1 VNVEDHY
8 RTGTNGRAMTSE
20 VMALMSWPGYGLSMA
35 STPAFPSQGS
45 APTFG
50 ALLREW
56 RTLRRLSQLEL
67 SLQSGVSA
75 RHLSY
80 VETGKSQPSREMI
93 ERLSDTLQMPL
104 RERNA
109 LLIAAGYAPT
119 YPERALTTPDLAR
132 VRDAIDLILKHQEP
146 YPAYVFN
153 RYLDVVMLN
162 DAAVRFFDFLCGGTR
177 HTNVLHQVFDPNDVR
192 PYIANWEEV
201 ASCLIKHL
209 HRAIASTPSDAKA
222 RELLDAA
229 LAYPDVPTQW
239 RGREL
244 GAAPPLLLVEF
255 CKDGQSLSFF
265 STVATFGTPREV
277 TLEELHIECDFP
289 ADAATAQFCREL
301 AARQ

>member
-1 VNVEDHY
+1 VNVEGHY
-8 RTGTNGRAMTSE
+8 RTGTHGRAMTSQ
-20 VMALMSWPGYGLSMA
+20 VMAFMSLPGYGLSMA
-35 STPAFPSQGS
+35 STPAFSSRDS
-45 APTFG
+45 AATFG

-80 VETGKSQPSREMI
+80 VETGKSQPSRDMI
-93 ERLSDTLQMPL
+93 ERLADTLQMPL

-109 LLIAAGYAPT
+109 LLIAAGYAPR
-119 YPERALTTPDLAR
+119 YPERALTTPDLAL

-162 DAAVRFFDFLCGGTR
+162 GAAVRFFDFLCGGVR

-201 ASCLIKHL
+201 ASGLIKHL
-209 HRAIASTPSDAKA
+209 QRVIASTPSDAKA

-244 GAAPPLLLVEF
+244 GAAPPLLSVEF
-255 CKDGQSLSFF
+255 RKDGQSLSFF